1 MNLPFFRY
9 LTEDSFN
16 VNYKVILSV
25 DYIFLLVL
33 LDQRNQKFIISL
45 DSFPNQRLIYFPNLY
60 NTSLCIDYPLESCKF
75 KVILFGSMLQNLEG
89 H

>member
-16 VNYKVILSV
+16 VKYKVIHSV
-25 DYIFLLVL
+25 DNIFLLVL
-33 LDQRNQKFIISL
+33 LDQRNQKFIFGL
-45 DSFPNQRLIYFPNLY
+45 DSFPNQRLIIWPNLY
-60 NTSLCIDYPLESCKF
+60 NTSFCIYYPLESCKF